1 LTGENKRN
9 MIIDFEHNMSS
20 HCENG
25 VTANLLKFYGIEL
38 TEAMI
43 FGLGSGLFFTYLP
56 FLKLNGA
63 PGTSFRPMPG
73 MIFKRI
79 NKALGVKTKTTRYP
93 WSSDK
98 AMRVL
103 DEKLK
108 EGTPVGMVVGVYH
121 LTYFPEV
128 YRFHFNAH
136 NIVAYGKEDGKYIV
150 SDPIMETS
158 EWITEEDLKI
168 VRYAKGTIKPKGK
181 MYHITEVPKHI
192 DIIKAIPKAIKTT
205 SKQMV
210 VWPGPIVGV
219 AAIRMLAKDVK
230 KWGVKLPARKAS
242 KYLGSVVRMQEE
254 IGTGGAGFRF
264 LYAAFLQESGN
275 LLNNQEL
282 LEAAKDMTIIGDLWR
297 NFAVAA
303 ARVCKGRPVE
313 GETYESVSEMLYKLA
328 DREEQLFKTLN
339 KMKF

>member
-1 LTGENKRN
+1 
-9 MIIDFEHNMSS
+9 MIIDFEHKMAA

-25 VTANLLKFYGIEL
+25 VTANLLKFYEIEL
-38 TEAMI
+38 SEAMI

-79 NKALGVKTKTTRYP
+79 NKALGVKTKTMRFP
-93 WSSDK
+93 WNSDK
-98 AMRVL
+98 AMSVL
-103 DEKLK
+103 DKKLQ
-108 EGTPVGMVVGVYH
+108 ESTPVGMVVGVYH

-136 NIVAYGKEDGKYIV
+136 NIVAYGKENDKYIV
-150 SDPIMETS
+150 SDPIMETPK
-158 EWITEEDLKI
+158 WITEEDLKI

-181 MYHITEVPKHI
+181 MYHITKVPEQI
-192 DIIKAIPKAIKTT
+192 DIKKAIPKAIKTT

-219 AAIRMLAKDVK
+219 SAIRMLAKHVK
-230 KWGVKLPARKAS
+230 KWESKLSPRKAS
-242 KYLGSVVRMQEE
+242 KYLGSVIRMQEE

-264 LYAAFLQESGN
+264 LYAAFLQESGK
-275 LLNNQEL
+275 LLNHQGL
-282 LEAAKDMTIIGDLWR
+282 LEAAKEMTIIGDMWR
-297 NFAVAA
+297 DFAVAA
-303 ARVCKGRPVE
+303 ARVCKARPVE
-313 GETYESVSEMLYKLA
+313 GESYASVSEMLYRLA
-328 DREEQLFKTLN
+328 DGEEQLFKTLY

>member
-1 LTGENKRN
+1 
-9 MIIDFEHNMSS
+9 MIIEFEHQMSS

-25 VTANLLKFYGIEL
+25 VTANLLRYYGIEL
-38 TEAMI
+38 SEAMI

-79 NKALGVKTKTTRYP
+79 NKALGIKTRTMRFP
-93 WSSDK
+93 WNADNAMQALDK
-98 AMRVL
+98 
-103 DEKLK
+103 KLI
-108 EGTPVGMVVGVYH
+108 EGIPVGMVVGVYH

-136 NIVAYGKEDGKYIV
+136 NIVAYGKEDGRYIV
-150 SDPIMETS
+150 SDPIMETP
-158 EWITEEDLKI
+158 EWITEDDLKI

-181 MYHITEVPKHI
+181 MYYVTGVPKQV
-192 DIIKAIPKAIKTT
+192 DIKSAIPKAIKTT
-205 SKQMV
+205 SRQMV

-219 AAIRMLAKDVK
+219 SAIRMLAKDVR
-230 KWGVKLPARKAS
+230 KWGKKLPARKAA

-264 LYAAFLQESGN
+264 LYAAFLQESGK
-275 LLNNQEL
+275 LLPHDGL
-282 LEAAKDMTIIGDLWR
+282 LEAAKDMTETGDRWR
-297 NFAVAA
+297 DFAVAA
-303 ARVCKGRPVE
+303 ARVCKSRTVD
-313 GETYESVSEMLYKLA
+313 GESYDSVSEMLYKLA
-328 DREEQLFKTLN
+328 DREERLFKTLY

>member
-1 LTGENKRN
+1 
-9 MIIDFEHNMSS
+9 MIIDFEHRMSS

-25 VTANLLKFYGIEL
+25 VTGNLLKFYGIDL
-38 TEAMI
+38 SEAMI

-56 FLKLNGA
+56 FLKVNGA

-79 NKALGVKTKTTRYP
+79 NKSLGVKTKSMRFP
-93 WSSDK
+93 RNPDK
-98 AMRVL
+98 AMKML
-103 DEKLK
+103 DKKLS
-108 EGTPVGMVVGVYH
+108 EGVPVGMVVGVYH

-136 NIVAYGKEDGKYIV
+136 NIVAYGKENGKYIV
-150 SDPIMETS
+150 SDPIMETP
-158 EWITEEDLKI
+158 EWITEEDLRI

-181 MYHITEVPKHI
+181 MYYITHVPDHI
-192 DIIKAIPKAIKTT
+192 DIEKAIPKAIKTT
-205 SKQMV
+205 SRQMV

-219 AAIRMLAKDVK
+219 SAIRMLAKHVR
-230 KWGVKLPARKAS
+230 KWGTRLPPRKAA

-264 LYAAFLQESGN
+264 LYAAFLQESGT
-275 LLNNQEL
+275 LLNHQGL
-282 LEAAKDMTIIGDLWR
+282 LDAAMDMTETGDRWR
-297 NFAVAA
+297 DFAVAA
-303 ARVCKGRPVE
+303 ARVCKSRPVD
-313 GETYESVSEMLYKLA
+313 GESYDSVAEMLMKLA
-328 DREEQLFKTLN
+328 DREERLFKRLY

>member
-1 LTGENKRN
+1 
-9 MIIDFEHNMSS
+9 MIIDFEHKMSA

-38 TEAMI
+38 SEAMI

-79 NKALGVKTKTTRYP
+79 NKTLGVKTKTMRFP
-93 WSSDK
+93 WNSNK

-103 DEKLK
+103 DEKLQ

-136 NIVAYGKEDGKYIV
+136 NIVAYGKKDGKYIV
-150 SDPIMETS
+150 SDPIMETP

-181 MYHITEVPKHI
+181 MYHITRVPEHI
-192 DIIKAIPKAIKTT
+192 DIKRAIPKAIKTT
-205 SKQMV
+205 SKQMI

-230 KWGVKLPARKAS
+230 KWESKLPARKAA
-242 KYLGSVVRMQEE
+242 KYLGSIVRMQEE

-264 LYAAFLQESGN
+264 LYAAFLQESGK
-275 LLNNQEL
+275 LLNHPGL
-282 LEAAKDMTIIGDLWR
+282 LEAAKDMTTTGDMWR
-297 NFAVAA
+297 DFAVAA
-303 ARVCKGRPVE
+303 ARVCKARPVE
-313 GETYESVSEMLYKLA
+313 GESYASVSKMLNGLA
-328 DREEQLFKTLN
+328 DKEEQLFKTLY